1 MRRVVVTGMGI
12 VSSIG
17 NNTQEVLASLARGQ
31 VRHRPGGQIRGARL
45 SLPGARRAD
54 GSIPKKWST
63 VARCGFSAAV
73 PAWNHVA
80 MEQAIRDS
88 GVEEK
93 EISNERTGIVM
104 GSGGPSCRA
113 IIDAADTARN
123 KGPKRVGPFAVP
135 KAMSSTAS
143 ATLATWF
150 KIKGVNY
157 SISSACATS
166 NHCIGNAAELIQ
178 WGKQDLV
185 FAGGCEE
192 LDWSLSVLFDA
203 MGAMSSKY
211 NDTPQK
217 ASRAYDKDR
226 DGFVIAGGAGVLV
239 LEELEHAKARGAK
252 IYGEVAGYGATSD
265 GYDMVAPNGEGAA
278 RCMKMALENV
288 KAPVDYI
295 NPHATSTPIGDIKE
309 IEAIRE
315 VFGAKCPPISA
326 TKSLTGHSLGA
337 TGVQE
342 AIYSLLMMQNGFI
355 CESANIEDLD
365 PAFADMPIVRERQDN
380 VKLGAVL
387 SNSFGFGGTNASYR
401 DCQAADAE
409 RPRTQDDRHDL
420 RADAGKARAG
430 DGRRQRPLDRLGHR
444 ADVGGARRRARLHLP
459 G

>member
-17 NNTQEVLASLARGQ
+17 NNTQEVLASLREAKSGIVRADKYAELGFRCQ
-31 VRHRPGGQIRGARL
+31 VHGAPRL
-45 SLPGARRAD
+45 DPEEVVDRRAMRFL
-54 GSIPKKWST
+54 GGG
-63 VARCGFSAAV
+63 A
-73 PAWNHVA
+73 AWNHVA

-88 GVEEK
+88 GLEEA
-93 EISNERTGIVM
+93 EVSNERAGIVM

-113 IIDAADTARN
+113 IIEAADTARS

-178 WGKQDLV
+178 WGKQDLI

-203 MGAMSSKY
+203 MGAMSSKF
-211 NDTPQK
+211 NATPGK

-239 LEELEHAKARGAK
+239 LEELERAKARGAK
-252 IYGEVAGYGATSD
+252 IYAEVAGYGASSD
-265 GYDMVAPNGEGAA
+265 GYDMVAPSGEGAV
-278 RCMKMALENV
+278 RCMNIALENV
-288 KAPVDYI
+288 KVPVDYI

-315 VFGAKCPPISA
+315 VFGSKCPPISA

-342 AIYSLLMMQNGFI
+342 AIYSLLMMQSGFI
-355 CESANIEDLD
+355 CESANIENLD
-365 PAFADMPIVRERQDN
+365 PAFADIPIVRERRDN
-380 VKLGAVL
+380 VALGCVL
-387 SNSFGFGGTNASYR
+387 SNSFGFGGTNASIVFKR
-401 DCQAADAE
+401 LDA
-409 RPRTQDDRHDL
+409 
-420 RADAGKARAG
+420 
-430 DGRRQRPLDRLGHR
+430 
-444 ADVGGARRRARLHLP
+444 
-459 G
+459 